1 LFLVDVQLF
10 NTTLNV
16 KISRLCI
23 ILHLAANV
31 TDYITLQGL
40 SVSRRQTT

>member
-16 KISRLCI
+16 KIPRLYI
-23 ILHLAANV
+23 TLHLDASV

-40 SVSRRQTT
+40 SVSRR